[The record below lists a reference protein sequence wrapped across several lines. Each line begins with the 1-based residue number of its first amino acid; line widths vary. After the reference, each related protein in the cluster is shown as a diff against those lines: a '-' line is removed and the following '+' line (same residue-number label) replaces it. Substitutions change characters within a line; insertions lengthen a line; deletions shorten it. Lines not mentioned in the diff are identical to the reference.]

1 MCVILFTGGGLCQG
15 DPPDR
20 DPLDRDPPG
29 QRPPSGQRPPWTET
43 PQTKTLQTE
52 TPRAE
57 TPWTETPQ
65 TETPR
70 TETQHEQRPPQTE
83 TTHTVTSGRY
93 ASYWNAFLFTCQSEF
108 YLQEIRKSGVKTG
121 WTPGTMSIKV
131 TDLPGRVEDV
141 HMKMFVL
148 FERRLSRHYSSKVK
162 FCVSCFYNCL
172 DLKGYYADEI
182 VNKMV
187 SSASSLCISTIL
199 QQLQEGL
206 RLYYV
211 KCLSF

>member
-1 MCVILFTGGGLCQG
+1 M
-15 DPPDR
+15 
-20 DPLDRDPPG
+20 
-29 QRPPSGQRPPWTET
+29 
-43 PQTKTLQTE
+43 
-52 TPRAE
+52 
-57 TPWTETPQ
+57 
-65 TETPR
+65 
-70 TETQHEQRPPQTE
+70 
-83 TTHTVTSGRY
+83 
-93 ASYWNAFLFTCQSEF
+93 
-108 YLQEIRKSGVKTG
+108 QEIRKSGVKTG
-121 WTPGTMSIKV
+121 WTLGTMSIKV

-141 HMKMFVL
+141 YMKMFVL

-187 SSASSLCISTIL
+187 SSASSLCISTIF

-206 RLYYV
+206 RVYYV